1 MTAFSRTKAIA
12 LKYYCIPI
20 SNGNLYFLAKL
31 FEEDITTRYAIWWKQ
46 CRHHDFAKNITWRKS
61 NLKLLCHHGRHVSKA
76 NTNGNDADVTPEFS
90 PLKTVDVA

>member
-46 CRHHDFAKNITWRKS
+46 CHHHDFAKNITRQ
-61 NLKLLCHHGRHVSKA
+61 NRTL
-76 NTNGNDADVTPEFS
+76 NND
-90 PLKTVDVA
+90 VDVST